1 MDATMNGKV
10 NEVTFLNLVS
20 LLDNILVAAVA
31 LCY

>member
-1 MDATMNGKV
+1 MNGKV